1 MMQLVNN
8 FSSYTEETPIDK
20 TPNNKTPNDKTP
32 NDKTPNDKTSI
43 DKTPIDK
50 TPIIK
55 TPSDKTPND
64 KTPND
69 KTPIDK
75 TPIDKTNKETFAT
88 KCLLTFYAI
97 QKMFWKYCICTFLG
111 LLLQLKQFLGSLLH
125 KFYNKNN

>member
-20 TPNNKTPNDKTP
+20 TPN
-32 NDKTPNDKTSI
+32 DKTSI

-50 TPIIK
+50 TPI
-55 TPSDKTPND
+55 DKTPND

-69 KTPIDK
+69 KTPNNKTPIDK

-97 QKMFWKYCICTFLG
+97 QKMFWKYCIVYMYIFG
-111 LLLQLKQFLGSLLH
+111 FVNPMKAVFRKSPSYVLQSKITNFQI
-125 KFYNKNN
+125 